1 MSGNGK
7 DLHKYCLKP
16 HFESYVLEYRKNYLR
31 IKQNIHLFLMK
42 AFGSD
47 ILRMTRVFYLFMYY
61 FIFIY
66 AFWQMLFSISFF
78 SSRIEP
84 LILVL
89 RAPPLIF

>member
-31 IKQNIHLFLMK
+31 IKQNIHFFVMK

-47 ILRMTRVFYLFMYY
+47 ILRMTRVFYLF
-61 FIFIY
+61 IY
-66 AFWQMLFSISFF
+66 LCIISFSFLPFVRCFFPSHF
-78 SSRIEP
+78 SVQELNP
-84 LILVL
+84 
-89 RAPPLIF
+89 